1 MTQKPLTY
9 LGNPALRTKCLPV
22 EEINDEVKAI
32 VKDLIDTLETSKKG
46 IGIAAPQIGITKR
59 IFLTKVP
66 IEDANGKWK
75 DGEIKVYINP
85 KILSHTEEELFWEEG
100 CLSIPGIYAHVPRPC
115 EIKIEAQDLEGKTF
129 QETLTEFTACNF
141 CHEHDHINGVLFID
155 RISNADKKRLKPLLK
170 KLQKKYAQ

>member
-9 LGNPALRTKCLPV
+9 LGNPVLRTKCASV
-22 EEINDEVKAI
+22 ESIDEETKAI
-32 VKDLIDTLETSKKG
+32 VKDLIDTLEATKNG

-66 IEDANGKWK
+66 VESSDGKWK
-75 DGEIKVYINP
+75 DGKIKVYINP
-85 KILSHTEEELFWEEG
+85 KILSHSEEELSWEEG
-100 CLSIPGIYAHVPRPC
+100 CLSIPGIYAQVYRPR
-115 EIKIEAQDLEGKTF
+115 EITIEALDLEGKTF
-129 QETLTEFTACNF
+129 QETLTEFAACNF

-170 KLQKKYAQ
+170 KLQKKYSS